1 MTRSNQKPLGMV
13 LGVVIFAAAAWSFYA
28 WKFSSTN
35 PTDAGPNQSASVSND
50 PPPTDSSSP
59 SDGRSPKIDNAPDL
73 DAAIR
78 PNKATSVHDEPN
90 EVAPPTVAIASVPT
104 TADAS
109 NPLMPI
115 AFGNNAARA
124 LKTGRDALASGELI
138 KARAAMSRALTL
150 GVSVS
155 DQEFVRR
162 ELDRL
167 SDALLFSRA
176 TTPDDPLTTVHV
188 VKSGESL
195 FVIARKYQISEE
207 LIMTLNGI
215 RDRDSILAGSRLK
228 AIKGPFSAKIYKSA
242 HRIDLFLGD
251 VFVRSFQVGLG
262 TDGGT
267 PTGEWLI
274 KSKLTNPDWAD
285 PISGRY
291 YSANDPENPIGER
304 WISLECVSGE
314 CMGRI
319 GFGIHGT
326 IDPKSIGADMSMGC
340 VRLGP
345 DEVAFVFDLLVPK
358 YSRVMILP

>member
-1 MTRSNQKPLGMV
+1 MTRTNQKSLGMV

-35 PTDAGPNQSASVSND
+35 PPDVGSDQAASISND
-50 PPPTDSSSP
+50 APRFGSSEP
-59 SDGRSPKIDNAPDL
+59 SSTRTSKPENAPDL

-78 PNKATSVHDEPN
+78 PNEATSIRESVE
-90 EVAPPTVAIASVPT
+90 ATTPTVAIASVPT
-104 TADAS
+104 TADTS
-109 NPLMPI
+109 NPLMPS
-115 AFGNNAARA
+115 AFGNSAARA
-124 LKTGRDALASGELI
+124 LKTGRDALASGEVI
-138 KARAAMSRALTL
+138 KARAALSRALAL
-150 GVSVS
+150 GVNPP
-155 DQEFVRR
+155 DQQFIRR

-176 TTPDDPLTTVHV
+176 TTPDDPLTAVHV
-188 VKSGESL
+188 VKTGESL

-228 AIKGPFSAKIYKSA
+228 VIKGPFSARIYKSA
-242 HRIDLFLGD
+242 HRIDLSLGD
-251 VFVRSFQVGLG
+251 VFVRSFPVGLG

-291 YSANDPENPIGER
+291 FAANDPENPIGER
-304 WISLECVSGE
+304 WISLECISGE

-358 YSRVMILP
+358 YSRVMILQ